1 MKKIL
6 FKGFVLSALF
16 VCAQGANAQLSGL
29 LDKAKSAISSGSA
42 ASDIVSSLIGTATV
56 TTSNISGAWSYSK
69 PAIAF
74 ESENL
79 LSQAGGAAAA
89 STIEDKLSS
98 AVSKY
103 GITAGKMIL
112 TFKSDGTFTCTV
124 NGKST
129 SGTYKLSK
137 ATITLYTAKLQ
148 KKTLSANV
156 KISGS
161 TLQITFKADKLLTF
175 IQGLNTIN
183 ASSSSLSTVSSLAKN
198 FSGMQIGFKFS
209 KK

>member
-1 MKKIL
+1 MKKFFL
-6 FKGFVLSALF
+6 KGLMLSALF
-16 VCAQGANAQLSGL
+16 LCAQGANAQLSGL
-29 LDKAKSAISSGSA
+29 LDKAKSAISSGST
-42 ASDIVSSLIGTATV
+42 ASNIVSSLIGTATV
-56 TTSNISGAWSYSK
+56 TTSNISGTWSYSK

-74 ESENL
+74 ESENV

-89 STIEDKLSS
+89 SAIEDKLASS
-98 AVSKY
+98 VAKY

-112 TFKSDGTFTCTV
+112 AFKSDGTFTCTV
-124 NGKST
+124 KGKT
-129 SGTYKLSK
+129 TNGTYKLNK

-175 IQGLNTIN
+175 IQGLNTLN

-198 FSGMQIGFKFS
+198 FNGMQIGFKFA